1 MAVEK
6 TTARMHQ
13 QTFSNKKKRFQF
25 RSRAY
30 RKPAVKLNYHWSWLE
45 YTCTKKKNENTN
57 KQSLCS
63 LLLLLPLI
71 PLPNKIVSYA
81 PFVHIFAEFFSRV
94 CVCVWGGYL
103 WPSPSS
109 EQRTNDWMPFLSFS
123 GLLNYHWVTIC
134 RGAHFVCTLIIKN
147 IYINWSCSNFAGL
160 RRRPPPIY
168 FFFVFCSSNPG
179 ALWFCN
185 FVLPKKWVYLA

>member
-45 YTCTKKKNENTN
+45 YTCTKKKMKTRISSHFVPCFFCCHSSHCLI
-57 KQSLCS
+57 KLFLMRHLCIFLRS
-63 LLLLLPLI
+63 SFL
-71 PLPNKIVSYA
+71 VS
-81 PFVHIFAEFFSRV
+81 
-94 CVCVWGGYL
+94 VCVWGGYL

-168 FFFVFCSSNPG
+168 FFFVFCSSSPG

>member
-1 MAVEK
+1 MK
-6 TTARMHQ
+6 TRISSHFVPCFFCCHSSHCLIKLFLMRHLCI
-13 QTFSNKKKRFQF
+13 FL
-25 RSRAY
+25 RSSF
-30 RKPAVKLNYHWSWLE
+30 L
-45 YTCTKKKNENTN
+45 
-57 KQSLCS
+57 
-63 LLLLLPLI
+63 
-71 PLPNKIVSYA
+71 VS
-81 PFVHIFAEFFSRV
+81 V
-94 CVCVWGGYL
+94 CVCGGGYL

-168 FFFVFCSSNPG
+168 FFFLSFVQA
-179 ALWFCN
+179 ALGRCD
-185 FVLPKKWVYLA
+185 FVISCYLKNEYTWRKANSISHACTTVVNEQSKHKISTRARGSGKESTPSVKM